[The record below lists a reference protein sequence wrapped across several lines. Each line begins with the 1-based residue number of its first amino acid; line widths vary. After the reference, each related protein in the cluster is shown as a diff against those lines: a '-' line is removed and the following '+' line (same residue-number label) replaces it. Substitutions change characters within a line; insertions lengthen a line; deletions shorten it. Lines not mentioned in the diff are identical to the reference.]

1 MPQQSNTVHRQ
12 SNAVPPLSIVSNTLP
27 QQSYVHFAPKELC
40 FAPYINSAPTELNS
54 AQMIFTSP
62 QLSYTLHRIAWEFSL
77 LFFVRISCFLRAKE
91 RFALSFWA
99 YKGEKQG
106 EEFEVFSST
115 ASLKKGS
122 KLLFRS
128 FCKK

>member
-1 MPQQSNTVHRQ
+1 M
-12 SNAVPPLSIVSNTLP
+12 
-27 QQSYVHFAPKELC
+27 
-40 FAPYINSAPTELNS
+40 
-54 AQMIFTSP
+54 
-62 QLSYTLHRIAWEFSL
+62 
-77 LFFVRISCFLRAKE
+77 RISCFLRAKE

-115 ASLKKGS
+115 ASLKKS

-128 FCKK
+128 FCKKWQERTSDSLLSLFLKEGQEQKSEERKSKFPTLHFAPTELHFAPTELHFTPIELNSAPTDIHFASTELHFTPTVIAFLS